1 MTVAIALAGTVG
13 IQGRAMKGNQ
23 MLIAIL
29 RRRGLAR
36 FGIAVAAASA
46 LTVALTG
53 TPANAASRTAGVPK
67 AFSTSLSAPVLAN
80 GTYRWQN
87 ANSGLCLGYAWNAR
101 GATRQWTC
109 ATDNTAYW
117 DLVNTGGNT
126 YELINENNG
135 QCLTIPGS
143 STADGAAPFVY
154 ICGGGGAQ
162 YFTLVPATDTT
173 DFPGAYQIE
182 NTNSGK
188 CVDVGGEQTNVG
200 AWVVQYDCIQRGD
213 EMWRPI

>member
-1 MTVAIALAGTVG
+1 M
-13 IQGRAMKGNQ
+13 R
-23 MLIAIL
+23 IAIP

-36 FGIAVAAASA
+36 FGLAVAAASA
-46 LTVALTG
+46 LTVALAG
-53 TPANAASRTAGVPK
+53 APANAATRTAGVPK
-67 AFSTSLSAPVLAN
+67 AFSASSSTAVLPN
-80 GTYRWQN
+80 GTYRFQN
-87 ANSGLCLGYAWNAR
+87 ANSALCLGYAWNAR

-109 ATDNTAYW
+109 STDNTAYW

-135 QCLTIPGS
+135 QCLTIPDN

-154 ICGGGGAQ
+154 TCGGGGAQ
-162 YFTLVPATDTT
+162 FFTLVPATDTT
-173 DFPGAYQIE
+173 HFPGAYQIE
-182 NTNSGK
+182 NTNSSK
-188 CVDVGGEQTNVG
+188 CVDVGGQQTNVG